1 MKSRAFTLIELLVY
15 LTLFSFFTLL
25 SFGFLNEINIKV
37 FLSIKKN
44 EKIVRTNIALDLLR
58 RDLMCA
64 SSNIHDWD
72 QSYWGQQE
80 LIFRKKVLNKNGE
93 KESRCISWKII
104 KGNLTRIDGEYDFV
118 TRKWVKRNFSKVGGD
133 FEKLTFNLHCD
144 KQSRLVDRVDFELL
158 DGELIPVAQQ
168 NTIRLRNGLV

>member
-15 LTLFSFFTLL
+15 LTLFSFFALL
-25 SFGFLNEINIKV
+25 SFGFLSEINIKV

-80 LIFRKKVLNKNGE
+80 LIFRKKTLNKNGE
-93 KESRCISWKII
+93 KESKCINWKII

-118 TRKWVKRNFSKVGGD
+118 TRKWVKRNFSKVGGN
-133 FEKLTFNLHCD
+133 FETLTFNLHYD
-144 KQSRLVDRVDFELL
+144 KQARFIDRIDFALFN
-158 DGELIPVAQQ
+158 GEL
-168 NTIRLRNGLV
+168 NTVKLRNGFV